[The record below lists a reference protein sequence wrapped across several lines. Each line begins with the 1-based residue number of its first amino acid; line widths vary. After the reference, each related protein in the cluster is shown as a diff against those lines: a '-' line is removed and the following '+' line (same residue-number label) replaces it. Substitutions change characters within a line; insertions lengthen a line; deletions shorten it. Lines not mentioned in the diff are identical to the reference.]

1 MAPYPFSDR
10 PNNYDEGRVLNWSG
24 DDNSYRLIGL
34 VKFKLGLFEF
44 VLPTWSMTDD
54 HEDNINMNRLRLSS
68 VPNPTTRRK
77 KKDEK
82 ANRNKQTKKW
92 DIDEHTN
99 THITSH
105 IDQSSQHLQQIQEKL
120 NEEKKLATVAYIII
134 IPNDDGSKR

>member
-24 DDNSYRLIGL
+24 DDNSYRSIGL

-82 ANRNKQTKKW
+82 AIRNKQT
-92 DIDEHTN
+92 N
-99 THITSH
+99 MR

>member
-24 DDNSYRLIGL
+24 DDNSYRSIGL

-82 ANRNKQTKKW
+82 AIRNKQT
-92 DIDEHTN
+92 N
-99 THITSH
+99 MR
-105 IDQSSQHLQQIQEKL
+105 IDQSPQHLQQIQEKL